1 MRKGCKIVLK
11 HGRDPDSKYNKRQ
24 LRIGTLVEME
34 HTDNPQIAKQIA
46 KGHLAGESPKY
57 YTYLKKMERQ
67 IELDKKL
74 GKVM

>member
-1 MRKGCKIVLK
+1 MRKSCKIVLK

-34 HTDNPQIAKQIA
+34 HTDNPQIAKQITKA
-46 KGHLAGESPKY
+46 HLAESPVY

-74 GKVM
+74 KRVI